1 MKALKER
8 DIIIKGAGEMAT
20 GIACRLYRSG
30 FRRLLMLET
39 PFPLAVRRQVSFC
52 EAVHDGVKAV
62 EGIES
67 MRVDDGAGLRQ
78 CLGNGNDR
86 RHG

>member
-39 PFPLAVRRQVSFC
+39 PFPWPYDGRYPFAKPS
-52 EAVHDGVKAV
+52 HDGVKQWRA
-62 EGIES
+62 S
-67 MRVDDGAGLRQ
+67 SQ
-78 CLGNGNDR
+78 
-86 RHG
+86 